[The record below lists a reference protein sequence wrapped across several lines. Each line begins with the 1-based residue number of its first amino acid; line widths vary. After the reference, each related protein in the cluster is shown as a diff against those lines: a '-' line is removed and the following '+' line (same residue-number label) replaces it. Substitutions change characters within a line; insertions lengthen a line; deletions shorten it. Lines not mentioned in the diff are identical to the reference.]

1 MKTYQ
6 PVRGTRDLFG
16 DEILA
21 HRLVT
26 DAMRQIASVYG
37 YGEIVTPVFEFTEVF
52 ARGMG
57 EVTDVV
63 SKEMYV
69 FNDRGGDSLALR
81 PEGTAGVARALVS
94 NGMAQNLPLKFYYAG
109 PMFRYERPQ
118 KGRYRQFTQAGVELL
133 GVDSPNGDVEVITLA
148 DAFLRKVGIKGL
160 ITLEINSLGDMES
173 RENYKKALVSY
184 FEKYEDSL
192 SEDSRR
198 RLRLNPLR
206 ILDSKEE
213 CDKKINENAPL
224 MRDYLNDASRSFFD
238 AVLQGLDTLG
248 IAYKVNS
255 KLVRGLDYYRHTV
268 FEFITDELGAQ
279 GTVLAGGRY
288 DDLVHELG
296 GPKVS
301 GIGFASGV
309 DRLALLLKEKVK
321 PARPI
326 AIIPLNSEFAAV
338 ALKLTEELRGRGIAA
353 DLGFTGNVGKRM
365 KRADK
370 INAKKAVIVGGDEY
384 ARGAYTLK
392 NLDDGTQKE
401 VLFADICK
409 EL

>member
-1 MKTYQ
+1 MKSYQ

-16 DEILA
+16 DEVLA
-21 HRLVT
+21 HRFVI
-26 DAMRQIASVYG
+26 DVMRQVAALYG
-37 YGEIVTPVFEFTEVF
+37 YGEIITPVFEFTEVF

-69 FNDRGGDSLALR
+69 FNDRGGESLALR

-133 GVDSPNGDVEVITLA
+133 GVDSPNADVEVIALA
-148 DAFLRKVGIKGL
+148 DAFLRKVGIKGV

-213 CDKKINENAPL
+213 CDKRINANAPL
-224 MRDYLNDASRSFFD
+224 MQDYLNEASKSFFE
-238 AVLQGLDTLG
+238 AVLKGLDALG

-296 GPKVS
+296 GPKIS

-309 DRLALLLKEKVK
+309 DRLSLLLKEKK
-321 PARPI
+321 EPLRPI
-326 AIIPLNSEFAAV
+326 AVIPLNSEFDV
-338 ALKLTEELRGRGIAA
+338 EALKLTEKLRGHGIGV
-353 DLGFTGNVGKRM
+353 DLGFSGNMGKRM
-365 KRADK
+365 KRANK
-370 INAKKAVIVGGDEY
+370 INAAKAVIVGGDEY
-384 ARGAYTLK
+384 ARGTYIVK
-392 NLDDGTQKE
+392 NLDEGTQKE
-401 VLFADICK
+401 VLFADIFK